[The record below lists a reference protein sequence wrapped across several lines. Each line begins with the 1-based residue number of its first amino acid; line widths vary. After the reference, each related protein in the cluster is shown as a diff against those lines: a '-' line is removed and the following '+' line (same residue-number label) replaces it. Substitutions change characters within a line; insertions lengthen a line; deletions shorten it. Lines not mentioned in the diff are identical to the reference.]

1 MVNRLS
7 RYAQI
12 ARILSKYGFGIFL
25 QELYPEDKRPEFL
38 RDPDVKSQDVYRRI
52 RLAIEELGPTY
63 IKLGQI
69 LSVRRDILPQPL
81 IEELLKL
88 TDDVTPVEYENVKTV
103 INETCGELDEICV
116 YVDPKPFAAASLSQ
130 VHRATLTD
138 GSEVVFK
145 VQRPDIREL
154 IEVDLTI
161 LDSLAR
167 RAETTFPY
175 LEPFNPVGLI
185 EEFSQQIRK
194 ELDFVRDGK
203 NAETIAN
210 NLNENPDVK
219 IPKIYWEYSGPRL
232 LVMEHVDGVRIDNID
247 AINEITDP
255 RELADIGFRAYL
267 KQIFIDGF
275 FHGDPHPG
283 NLRVTDEGKLVFFDF
298 GMVGILRPE
307 RRIAYTRVLYSI
319 VKRDVDMLID
329 SLEELDI
336 TIDPS
341 DIDRFKDEMYV
352 LMRET
357 QRYQL
362 QEYTFVDS
370 MNELSSIFYRYKIKM
385 PGNFMLMIKVL
396 AMIGDVGLVLD
407 PEFNFI
413 KRVKPFLG
421 DLMTTSFFRSE
432 SLEQTRQ
439 NLTREILGFPKALRR
454 FLENISSGKSRMKV
468 DVPELHQIHRS
479 MENIGWKLFLGLLS
493 MGLIIGL
500 SIILASDQATS
511 PDLMNFV
518 LIIGGL
524 ILFITIFKGITTSP
538 EVVE

>member
-175 LEPFNPVGLI
+175 LDPFNPVGLI

-219 IPKIYWEYSGPRL
+219 IPKIYWEYTGPRL
-232 LVMEHVDGVRIDNID
+232 LVMEYVDGVRIDNID
-247 AINEITDP
+247 AINEISDP

-319 VKRDVDMLID
+319 VKSDVDMLID

-407 PEFNFI
+407 PKFNFI

-439 NLTREILGFPKALRR
+439 SLIREILGFPKALRR

>member
-219 IPKIYWEYSGPRL
+219 IPKIYWEYTGPRL
-232 LVMEHVDGVRIDNID
+232 LVMEYVDGVRIDNID
-247 AINEITDP
+247 AINEISDP

-319 VKRDVDMLID
+319 VKSDVDMLID

-407 PEFNFI
+407 PKFNFI

-439 NLTREILGFPKALRR
+439 SLIREILGFPKALRR

>member
-319 VKRDVDMLID
+319 VKSDVDMLID

>member
-138 GSEVVFK
+138 GSDVVFK

-203 NAETIAN
+203 NAETIAS
-210 NLNENPDVK
+210 NLSENPDVK

-232 LVMEHVDGVRIDNID
+232 LVMEYVDGVRIDDID

-283 NLRVTDEGKLVFFDF
+283 NLRVTNKGKLVFFDF

-307 RRIAYTRVLYSI
+307 RRIAYTRILYSI
-319 VKRDVDMLID
+319 VESDVDMLID

-336 TIDPS
+336 TIEPS

-370 MNELSSIFYRYKIKM
+370 INELSSIFFRYKIKM

-468 DVPELHQIHRS
+468 EVPELHQIHRS

-518 LIIGGL
+518 LILGGL

>member
-232 LVMEHVDGVRIDNID
+232 LVMEYVDGVRIDNIN

-319 VKRDVDMLID
+319 VKSDVDMLID

-500 SIILASDQATS
+500 SIILASAQATS

>member
-500 SIILASDQATS
+500 SIILASDQEKA

>member
-138 GSEVVFK
+138 GSDVVFK

-232 LVMEHVDGVRIDNID
+232 LVMEYVDGVRIDNID

-319 VKRDVDMLID
+319 VKSDVDMLID

-336 TIDPS
+336 SIDPS

-396 AMIGDVGLVLD
+396 AMIGDVGLLLD

-524 ILFITIFKGITTSP
+524 ILFITVFKGITTSP